1 MSSSSSFTVVKITSK
16 MIAEILEEYYDELQ
30 DQMIDIG
37 GNIMILPNG
46 EIEVIRYETYYDA
59 PKTLMD
65 ILHILLGVID
75 DNYMYID
82 GNDIGVSNCSEAVQR
97 LLKEAEFVVDSIE
110 RAEITIMADSD
121 DELEDDIN
129 DEYLFDDISD
139 MVGLETIVTTYNK
152 KTGVLNTHRT
162 FEQD

>member
-1 MSSSSSFTVVKITSK
+1 MSSSSCFTVAKITSK

-46 EIEVIRYETYYDA
+46 EIEVSRYETYYDA

-65 ILHILLGVID
+65 ILHILLEMID

-82 GNDIGVSNCSEAVQR
+82 GNDIGVSNCSELVQR
-97 LLKEAEFVVDSIE
+97 LLRETEFVVDSIE
-110 RAEITIMADSD
+110 RAEITIMADGD
-121 DELEDDIN
+121 DELEDDID

-139 MVGLETIVTTYNK
+139 TVGLETIVTTYDK

>member
-16 MIAEILEEYYDELQ
+16 MIAEILEEYYDELLY
-30 DQMIDIG
+30 QMIDIG
-37 GNIMILPNG
+37 GNIRILPNG

-110 RAEITIMADSD
+110 RAEITIMADGD

>member
-16 MIAEILEEYYDELQ
+16 MIAEILEEYYDELLY
-30 DQMIDIG
+30 QMIDIG
-37 GNIMILPNG
+37 GNIRILPNG

>member
-16 MIAEILEEYYDELQ
+16 MIAEILEEYYDELLY
-30 DQMIDIG
+30 QMIDLG
-37 GNIMILPNG
+37 GKIRILPHG
-46 EIEVIRYETYYDA
+46 EIEVSRYETYYDA

-75 DNYMYID
+75 DNYMYTD

-97 LLKEAEFVVDSIE
+97 LLKHAEFVVDSIE

>member
-16 MIAEILEEYYDELQ
+16 MIAEILEEYYDELLY
-30 DQMIDIG
+30 QMIDIG
-37 GNIMILPNG
+37 GNIRILPNG

-139 MVGLETIVTTYNK
+139 TVGLETIVTTYNK

>member
-16 MIAEILEEYYDELQ
+16 MIAEILEEYYDELLYQ
-30 DQMIDIG
+30 RIDIG
-37 GNIMILPNG
+37 GNIRILPNG

-82 GNDIGVSNCSEAVQR
+82 GNGIGVRNCSEAVQR

-152 KTGVLNTHRT
+152 KPGVLNTHRT